1 MTTEKKGKMG
11 PMNATTAEEEEE
23 TLYSLSL
30 SLPLGLDPTRE
41 TMKRATK
48 PFVARRFQANR
59 WLTPQRV
66 SPARQSGI
74 TNCVGV
80 ACSTDCPLINIGIP

>member
-11 PMNATTAEEEEE
+11 PMNATAEEEE
-23 TLYSLSL
+23 TPYSLC
-30 SLPLGLDPTRE
+30 LPLGLDPTRE

-66 SPARQSGI
+66 SGARQSGI
-74 TNCVGV
+74 TNCFVF
-80 ACSTDCPLINIGIP
+80 STDCRAVGD

>member
-11 PMNATTAEEEEE
+11 PMNATAEEE
-23 TLYSLSL
+23 TLYSSL
-30 SLPLGLDPTRE
+30 CLPLGLDPTRE

-66 SPARQSGI
+66 SCARQSSI
-74 TNCVGV
+74 INCV
-80 ACSTDCPLINIGIP
+80 ACSTDCLLSNIGIAR